1 MRALTYGLSLVAV
14 VALVSSAMAA
24 ENAPAV
30 ASAPTTSKSVQ
41 CGKMKRHDH
50 AAERG
55 AHKPQSADCPA
66 APASTSKPLHDH
78 RAVHK

>member
-1 MRALTYGLSLVAV
+1 MRALTYGLSIVAV
-14 VALVSSAMAA
+14 IALVTVAMAA
-24 ENAPAV
+24 ENAPA
-30 ASAPTTSKSVQ
+30 AAPATTASKSTQ
-41 CGKMKRHDH
+41 CGNMKRHDH

-66 APASTSKPLHDH
+66 AAASASEPLHDH